1 LRCSAEL
8 AQLKEPF
15 SAILVVVTKPLPV
28 REKRLMIRSTE
39 RAPAATPTPQSFL
52 QCLGH
57 FLTPQV
63 WKQAQHA
70 VPRRRAWRWQ
80 VQPLL
85 VVLLCL
91 TWCAGD
97 SLPERFETARAFY
110 VALHQRRRRP
120 GKTFAGF
127 EKALARLPM
136 PVVRALAT
144 GVRCRLAQVFAA
156 RFTVDGF
163 IPLGCD
169 GSRLA
174 CPRSEEL
181 ERRLGLGKKK
191 RRRQRPKKSASAR
204 SQVPEVPGSA
214 GAKET
219 RVRAAGT
226 PQLWVT
232 AVLHLG
238 LGVLW
243 SWRLGTGN
251 ASEREH
257 LRLLVETLPG
267 GALLV
272 ADAGYVGYHLLAAL
286 QAAGL
291 SFLVRLSSRAPLYVP
306 DKSTLKKYCEGV
318 VYYWPQKMQN
328 QDLPPLQVRLWRIRG
343 DKGDVWLIT
352 NVLDEERLPR
362 RTAGKFYR
370 WRWRNEG
377 LFRTYKRTLGKVKL
391 MGRTVVQVHREAEGS
406 LLATQLLLAQGAL
419 VQPATATGRGVLPSA
434 RKVLLEVRAEI
445 RNVTGMYLGPRQA
458 KTYAERLA
466 QAHWRERRQRSSKVR
481 RRWPGRQDHKPPG
494 PPKILKMGTMLKDKA
509 EKTLARAQA
518 CKC

>member
-28 REKRLMIRSTE
+28 REKRLMIRSTD

-85 VVLLCL
+85 VVLLCM

-110 VALHQRRRRP
+110 VALHQRRRP

-174 CPRSEEL
+174 CPRSAEL

-191 RRRQRPKKSASAR
+191 RRRKRPKKRASAR

-214 GAKET
+214 GAKEP

-238 LGVLW
+238 L
-243 SWRLGTGN
+243 
-251 ASEREH
+251 
-257 LRLLVETLPG
+257 
-267 GALLV
+267 
-272 ADAGYVGYHLLAAL
+272 AA
-286 QAAGL
+286 
-291 SFLVRLSSRAPLYVP
+291 R
-306 DKSTLKKYCEGV
+306 
-318 VYYWPQKMQN
+318 
-328 QDLPPLQVRLWRIRG
+328 
-343 DKGDVWLIT
+343 
-352 NVLDEERLPR
+352 
-362 RTAGKFYR
+362 
-370 WRWRNEG
+370 
-377 LFRTYKRTLGKVKL
+377 
-391 MGRTVVQVHREAEGS
+391 
-406 LLATQLLLAQGAL
+406 
-419 VQPATATGRGVLPSA
+419 
-434 RKVLLEVRAEI
+434 
-445 RNVTGMYLGPRQA
+445 
-458 KTYAERLA
+458 
-466 QAHWRERRQRSSKVR
+466 
-481 RRWPGRQDHKPPG
+481 
-494 PPKILKMGTMLKDKA
+494 
-509 EKTLARAQA
+509 
-518 CKC
+518 